1 MYLQQYLT
9 TQISAN
15 AFQLLVLVNSF
26 HKLRRQSLMYFLPP
40 STSLCWRDPAEM
52 RLLWLVLVDFAYRG
66 PGFVREEDTRRKMEM
81 PRDGE
86 HNHFPAPHTTDWT
99 QPFVSGQKWRL
110 VENPV
115 LLHFYNQAAR
125 LATNGFDT
133 TSRCLHLPP
142 VPETNPEILQS
153 TFINKQKQK

>member
-1 MYLQQYLT
+1 MYLQQSLT
-9 TQISAN
+9 AQISAN
-15 AFQLLVLVNSF
+15 AFQLPVLMNSF
-26 HKLRRQSLMYFLPP
+26 HKQKRQSLMFFLSL

-52 RLLWLVLVDFAYRG
+52 RLRRLVLVDFAYRG
-66 PGFVREEDTRRKMEM
+66 PGFVRGEDMRKKTETL
-81 PRDGE
+81 RDGK
-86 HNHFPAPHTTDWT
+86 HNRLSMPCSTDWT
-99 QPFVSGQKWRL
+99 RPFVSGQKWRL

-142 VPETNPEILQS
+142 VPETNPETLHS
-153 TFINKQKQK
+153 TFINKQKHK